1 MPAAPLLAR
10 AARIAGRALRLR
22 CPRCGQTPLFPAR
35 PASGATRTQNSPP
48 AIRRGL
54 AALATNWIRAWF
66 VMAPACP
73 RCGLR
78 YERAQGYFV
87 GAIYINYGVTSTI
100 AVGGFF
106 LLWGWADLSAEL
118 QLALWAPFIV
128 LFPLWF
134 FRWSRSLWL
143 GLEYFIN
150 PEP

>member
-1 MPAAPLLAR
+1 MPAAPVLAR

-22 CPRCGQTPLFPAR
+22 CPRCGQTPLFPGPAPPPRTGRGRRAR
-35 PASGATRTQNSPP
+35 AH
-48 AIRRGL
+48 
-54 AALATNWIRAWF
+54 AAAWF
-66 VMAPACP
+66 VMAPAC
-73 RCGLR
+73 RWCGLR

-87 GAIYINYGVTSTI
+87 GAIYINYAVTSTI

-106 LLWGWADLSAEL
+106 LLWAWADLGVGA
-118 QLALWAPFIV
+118 QLALWMPFVV

-150 PEP
+150 PES